1 MLKLVFDYT
10 HGNIL
15 DIGKYHKLMLSISI
29 NSLLKWWLQW
39 YGEIYYL
46 RLIAIS
52 VASCGALSDNLA
64 TLEDLLRCPSI
75 AWEVVDWASADYS
88 LACRSSGC
96 DLGLVPCKLAD
107 LWYPDRWYQS
117 VNNWFG

>member
-1 MLKLVFDYT
+1 MLKLVFEYN

-15 DIGKYHKLMLSISI
+15 DIGKYHELMLSISI

-39 YGEIYYL
+39 YGEIFYL

-52 VASCGALSDNLA
+52 VASCSALADNLA

-75 AWEVVDWASADYS
+75 AWEVVDWASADSS

-96 DLGLVPCKLAD
+96 DLGLVPCKLAV
-107 LWYPDRWYQS
+107 LWYSDRWYQS